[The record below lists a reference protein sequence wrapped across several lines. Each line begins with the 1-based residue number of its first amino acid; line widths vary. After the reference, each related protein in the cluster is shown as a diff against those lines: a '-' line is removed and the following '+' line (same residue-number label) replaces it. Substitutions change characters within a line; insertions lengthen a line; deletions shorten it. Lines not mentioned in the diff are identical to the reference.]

1 MGNLKKIRIF
11 ILIQKFILFVFP
23 VLELKKKERNLS
35 KNSEGERKLSF
46 NHNPVTKKKT
56 FFQWVPLLEK
66 NSLNVVFPPKHGEE
80 GRSSS
85 ILILW
90 IRLSFIFCK

>member
-46 NHNPVTKKKT
+46 NHNPVTKKKN
-56 FFQWVPLLEK
+56 FFSMGSSSREK
-66 NSLNVVFPPKHGEE
+66 FIKCGFPP
-80 GRSSS
+80 
-85 ILILW
+85 
-90 IRLSFIFCK
+90 